1 MTYTVY
7 RFGGRRV
14 KVGNLVRH
22 RETQKVG
29 LVVDVVVIGFIVRNI
44 KVLLTSGDIFNFYPP
59 RMEIISESR

>member
-1 MTYTVY
+1 M
-7 RFGGRRV
+7 

-59 RMEIISESR
+59 RMEIISENR